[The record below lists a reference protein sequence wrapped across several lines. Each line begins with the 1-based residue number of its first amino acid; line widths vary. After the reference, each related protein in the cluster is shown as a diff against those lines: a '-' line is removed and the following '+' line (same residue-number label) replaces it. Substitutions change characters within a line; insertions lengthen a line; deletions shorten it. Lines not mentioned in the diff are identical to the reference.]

1 MEVRLATGQRLAEF
15 RILDAGRQDIVQR
28 HARNDVPIGFIA
40 LVATLATRVG
50 EICKVTRLASRDT
63 VAKVTLRVCR

>member
-1 MEVRLATGQRLAEF
+1 METCLAMGHWLTEF

-28 HARNDVPIGFIA
+28 HACNDVPIGFIT
-40 LVATLATRVG
+40 LVATLAIGAG